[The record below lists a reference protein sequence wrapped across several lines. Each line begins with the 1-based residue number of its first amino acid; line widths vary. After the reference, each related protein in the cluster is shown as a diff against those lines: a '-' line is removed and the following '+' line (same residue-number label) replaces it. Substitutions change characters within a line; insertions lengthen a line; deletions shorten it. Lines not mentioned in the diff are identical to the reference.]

1 MILEYPAFD
10 PNLHVYIV
18 ATSSSDGWAVV
29 GRGLLDAIRADIDIA
44 ATETEIAIEDWIDS
58 LTVWTRDETQ
68 EVARW
73 HRRDGWSVMTP

>member
-18 ATSSSDGWAVV
+18 ATSGGDGWAVV
-29 GRGLLDAIRADIDIA
+29 GRGLLDAIRADIA
-44 ATETEIAIEDWIDS
+44 ANEAEVSSIEDWIDS
-58 LTVWTRDETQ
+58 LAVWTRDETQ